1 MSVQIKYKD
10 GQNWTNINGQVINWD
25 NYAETFK
32 DERVQPNYVLPELI
46 TDVWNGTIREIQN
59 ITFDAW
65 YLEIRIKESEVQ
77 SLNRMQSCSDIIITD
92 LENGLTHV
100 VETQKPEWFII
111 NEPERI
117 EKTSN
122 WKFSFIYRT
131 NKTVI
136 NKFAALDNVSNTVL
150 IGNGTYYSKY
160 ERLPLI
166 QPTIQITTPWQDGS
180 LRLLRETNKVGFRI
194 LLYMSK
200 SDMETFK
207 NDFNQNDFTI
217 AGVPVIEK
225 LPLEIFELGEDN
237 YRINVM
243 VITEVDEDT
252 KDLSPLNTH
261 DLDIN
266 SGTHFFTDYPTI
278 VSYEID
284 GDAIDNES
292 GADTNAKTIIKKIVN
307 VKLWL
312 NEDDMNSLVSLFAV
326 SQDIEIDSVTVLE
339 NREVAVSELGYN
351 LYQCDVECT
360 TVVTPNYPQA

>member
-1 MSVQIKYKD
+1 MSIRISYKD
-10 GQNWTNINGQVINWD
+10 GQDWINKKLQVINWD

-32 DERVQPNYVLPELI
+32 DERVQPNYVLPEII
-46 TDVWNGTIREIQN
+46 TDVWNGTISEIQN

-136 NKFAALDNVSNTVL
+136 NKFAALSNVVALVGGVS
-150 IGNGTYYSKY
+150 TYYSKY
-160 ERLPLI
+160 EKITLL
-166 QPTIQITTPWQDGS
+166 QPVEDIVIPWSDGFNK
-180 LRLLRETNKVGFRI
+180 LVRQTNKTGFRV
-194 LLYMSK
+194 LLYMDNQNMSA
-200 SDMETFK
+200 FK
-207 NDFNQNDFTI
+207 NDYNANSFTI
-217 AGVPVIEK
+217 DTAKVFEK

-237 YRINVM
+237 YRINVS
-243 VITEVDEDT
+243 VITNINIDNTDLGVDE
-252 KDLSPLNTH
+252 TH
-261 DLDIN
+261 DLDID

-284 GDAIDNES
+284 GDKFDNEDGVDITS
-292 GADTNAKTIIKKIVN
+292 KSIAKKIVN

-312 NEDDMNSLVSLFAV
+312 NEVDMNSLVTLFAI
-326 SQDIEIDSVTVLE
+326 STDIEIDSVVVLE
-339 NREVAVSELGYN
+339 NREVNVDQLSYD
-351 LYQCDVECT
+351 LYQCEVECL
-360 TVVTPNYPQA
+360 TVSTPAYPL